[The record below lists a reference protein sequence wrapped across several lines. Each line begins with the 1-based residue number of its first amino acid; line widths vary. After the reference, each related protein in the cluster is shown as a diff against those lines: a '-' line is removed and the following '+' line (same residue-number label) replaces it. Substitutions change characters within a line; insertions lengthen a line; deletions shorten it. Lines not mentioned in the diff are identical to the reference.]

1 MAELSKELYSKL
13 LLADSQE
20 EVTELLKAGGREDVP
35 AQEVWEQVQQRRA
48 QDGMELSPDE
58 LEDVAGGR
66 DWMAEGCAA
75 TVETNSD
82 CWGTDGGCSVSNI
95 EYTNLPT
102 KSCSKCG
109 RWSAQLISTT
119 RIDNYTR
126 MEKNICRYCG
136 VYEVQAGCGNSG
148 GIKSL
153 H

>member
-1 MAELSKELYSKL
+1 MAELSKELYGKL

-35 AQEVWEQVQQRRA
+35 AQEVWEKVQERRT

-82 CWGTDGGCSVSNI
+82 CWGTDPGRIGRRGRRPRLDGGRLRCHRGNKQRLLGHRRRLLRQQYRVHQSSDQI
-95 EYTNLPT
+95 LFEMRP
-102 KSCSKCG
+102 
-109 RWSAQLISTT
+109 
-119 RIDNYTR
+119 
-126 MEKNICRYCG
+126 MECPAYQYDQNR
-136 VYEVQAGCGNSG
+136 
-148 GIKSL
+148 
-153 H
+153 

>member
-48 QDGMELSPDE
+48 QDGMELSLDE

-66 DWMAEGCAA
+66 DWMQEGCAA
-75 TVETNSD
+75 TVEPGSD
-82 CWGTDGGCSVSNI
+82 CWGTDGGCDLCNI
-95 EYTNLPT
+95 EYTNLPNYN
-102 KSCSKCG
+102 CPKCG
-109 RWSAQLISTT
+109 RWSAQRTETEGKAI
-119 RIDNYTR
+119 YV
-126 MEKNICRYCG
+126 CRYCG
-136 VYEVQAGCGNSG
+136 TFERKMGGGISG
-148 GIKSL
+148 GSTSL